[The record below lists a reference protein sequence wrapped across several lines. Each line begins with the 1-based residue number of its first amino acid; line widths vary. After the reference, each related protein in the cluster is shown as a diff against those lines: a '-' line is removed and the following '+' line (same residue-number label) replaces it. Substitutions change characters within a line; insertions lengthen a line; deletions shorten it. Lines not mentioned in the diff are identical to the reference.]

1 MNHDQSKR
9 GRGGLRRRWKWL
21 GVGAAVA
28 GALALGGCG
37 HRGWHHGDRDGMG
50 MSSPEEAGRRI
61 DKTVT
66 WVLGDVNATDAQ
78 KQQVG
83 EIAKAAARDLLPL
96 RDQHRAARQRALE
109 LMAQPVVDRNAIEA
123 LRAEE
128 LKLADTASRRMTQ
141 ALADAMDAL
150 TPEQRAQLA
159 ERAKKRWG

>member
-1 MNHDQSKR
+1 MEHDQPRR
-9 GRGGLRRRWKWL
+9 GRRGLRGRWKWL

-61 DKTVT
+61 DKAVT

-83 EIAKAAARDLLPL
+83 AIAKAAARDLLPL
-96 RDQHRAARQRALE
+96 REQHRAARQRALE

-128 LKLADTASRRMTQ
+128 LKLADTASRRVTQ